1 MVRIRKE
8 TATKRNQPMFTQC
21 TNPDATF
28 YQADLLILSIFE
40 GNGFDVSCDVIT
52 GLTSASLISIAAL
65 VLFTVY
71 AVAKLAKGIRA

>member
-1 MVRIRKE
+1 
-8 TATKRNQPMFTQC
+8 MFTQC

-71 AVAKLAKGIRA
+71 AVAKLAKGIN